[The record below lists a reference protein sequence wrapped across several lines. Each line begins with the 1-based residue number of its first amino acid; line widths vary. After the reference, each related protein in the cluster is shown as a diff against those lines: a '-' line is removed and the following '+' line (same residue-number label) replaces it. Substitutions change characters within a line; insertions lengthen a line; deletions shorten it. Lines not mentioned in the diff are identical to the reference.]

1 MAALEGKVAIS
12 EMQSALSN
20 CQGDLVQKIFDIRSE
35 LFDKIGDIQAYM
47 SQHIGKK
54 VTMEEVQGLLANKV
68 DYSALRTAVEQKA
81 NVQEVEATK
90 HLVEKLI
97 KELELKSNYRDF
109 ESHVAFTKMSLQE
122 LSKDLLLKV
131 DIKDMCTLLDTK
143 ANVEDINRT
152 LALVQQ
158 EVEKSVEKD
167 LLRKALDDQAL
178 INEAI
183 CAENCVG
190 RWIWKSGELSHSG
203 QIPWESQSVNTCPDN
218 FIWEK
223 NKTAIVC
230 VAPGLY
236 QLVFGLYSKK
246 SSTAHVYVN
255 GEAILAAS
263 KDTQNG
269 ALKVQNV
276 GRHSAGNITGL
287 TYSDF
292 VALPARSRLSIQFG
306 CDSQGEGFFMLRK
319 L

>member
-1 MAALEGKVAIS
+1 
-12 EMQSALSN
+12 
-20 CQGDLVQKIFDIRSE
+20 
-35 LFDKIGDIQAYM
+35 M

-68 DYSALRTAVEQKA
+68 DYTALRAAVEQKA

-167 LLRKALDDQAL
+167 LLRKALDD
-178 INEAI
+178 
-183 CAENCVG
+183 
-190 RWIWKSGELSHSG
+190 
-203 QIPWESQSVNTCPDN
+203 
-218 FIWEK
+218 
-223 NKTAIVC
+223 
-230 VAPGLY
+230 
-236 QLVFGLYSKK
+236 
-246 SSTAHVYVN
+246 
-255 GEAILAAS
+255 
-263 KDTQNG
+263 
-269 ALKVQNV
+269 
-276 GRHSAGNITGL
+276 
-287 TYSDF
+287 
-292 VALPARSRLSIQFG
+292 
-306 CDSQGEGFFMLRK
+306 
-319 L
+319 